1 MQYSLLVEVAADVAD
16 SHCRWAVT
24 WLRSLVAVADVAD
37 SPFQV
42 GSNLVARSL
51 VAVAADVADS
61 HFKWAVNL
69 VAVIGCWRCWLS
81 LLVLCMMLQF
91 GLLIHSEVLLC
102 SSKNFYYNL
111 SNVF

>member
-61 HFKWAVNL
+61 HCRWAVTWL
-69 VAVIGCWRCWLS
+69 RSVVAGVAGCRCWS
-81 LLVLCMMLQF
+81 YARCF
-91 GLLIHSEVLLC
+91 
-102 SSKNFYYNL
+102 NL
-111 SNVF
+111 GY